1 MLNDGLEGYAAAYY
15 DRKYAISRISKGSR
29 VYLYHTG
36 VGVIAKGEA
45 TSTYQITDYEGDP
58 DKTYYVPLKFE
69 WALTDENQWNAK
81 APKAWEINGRLGT
94 GHRFRQTVFEI
105 SQDMATVIDA
115 IFNERR
121 NDTTQ
126 GT

>member
-1 MLNDGLEGYAAAYY
+1 MRLPHCQKLSEVL
-15 DRKYAISRISKGSR
+15 ISKDSR

-58 DKTYYVPLKFE
+58 GETYYVPLKFE
-69 WALTDENQWNAK
+69 WALTDESEWNAK
-81 APKAWEINGRLGT
+81 APNAWEINRRLGT
-94 GHRFRQTVFEI
+94 GHRFRQTVFGI
-105 SQDMATVIDA
+105 SREMAEVIDG

-121 NDTTQ
+121 IGTTQ